1 MQNYCKQNANAMEK
15 FGRAEQ
21 FVKMLSDISHYDLRI
36 NLMHF
41 YEEFD
46 EAYEK
51 LDSTFVAYI
60 NCCEVLLRNESL
72 KLIFGLIL
80 ATGNFL
86 NMNSWCGQAVG
97 FRIDLLPKLSDV
109 KTNKPSITLLHVI
122 IEQYEK
128 MSSNSKAKPSGENG
142 KTVNNNKGFEFLDEL
157 SNLRLIIR

>member
-1 MQNYCKQNANAMEK
+1 
-15 FGRAEQ
+15 
-21 FVKMLSDISHYDLRI
+21 MLSDITHYDLRI

-46 EAYEK
+46 EAYDK
-51 LDSTFVAYI
+51 LESTFDSYI
-60 NCCEVLLRNESL
+60 KCCEVLLKNESL

-122 IEQYEK
+122 VEQFEK
-128 MSSNSKAKPSGENG
+128 MSNNNGSNSKAKSSNENN
-142 KTVNNNKGFEFLDEL
+142 KNPNKGFEFLDEL
-157 SNLRLIIR
+157 SNLKLIIRFI